1 MASKTSSAAP
11 RRHRR
16 FILGLLFSLL
26 LFGCMPPTKVGVTDK
41 QTPPA
46 PLPAGKPSVP
56 QTPRPDNAQ
65 VLASEALV
73 EQGRQLLSQGAP
85 DAAIRVLERSV
96 ALDSNSGQNYYYL
109 AEAWL
114 VKQNAHQA
122 REFNRLADMHL
133 GRDPDWKNRIDR
145 QNDRINTLGH

>member
-1 MASKTSSAAP
+1 MALKTSSTAAIK
-11 RRHRR
+11 RQR
-16 FILGLLFSLL
+16 FILGLFCGLL
-26 LFGCMPPTKVGVTDK
+26 LFSCMPKTKVGVTDK
-41 QTPPA
+41 QTPPV

-56 QTPRPDNAQ
+56 QIPKPNNAQ
-65 VLASEALV
+65 VLAAEALV
-73 EQGRQLLSQGAP
+73 EQGRQFLAQGAP

-122 REFNRLADMHL
+122 REFNRLADNHL

-145 QNDRINTLGH
+145 QNDRINNLGH

>member
-1 MASKTSSAAP
+1 MASKTSSTAAIKLQ
-11 RRHRR
+11 R
-16 FILGLLFSLL
+16 FILGLFCGLL
-26 LFGCMPPTKVGVTDK
+26 LFGCMPKTKVGVTDK

-56 QTPRPDNAQ
+56 QTPKPDNAQ
-65 VLASEALV
+65 VLAAEALV
-73 EQGRQLLSQGAP
+73 EQGRQFLAQGAP

-96 ALDSNSGQNYYYL
+96 ALDSNSGQNFYYL

-145 QNDRINTLGH
+145 QNDRIKDLGH

>member
-1 MASKTSSAAP
+1 MASKTSSTAAIK
-11 RRHRR
+11 RQR
-16 FILGLLFSLL
+16 FILGLFCGLFLFS
-26 LFGCMPPTKVGVTDK
+26 CMPKTKVGVIDK

-56 QTPRPDNAQ
+56 QTPKPGNAQ
-65 VLASEALV
+65 VLAAEALV
-73 EQGRQLLSQGAP
+73 EQGRQFLAQGAP

-122 REFNRLADMHL
+122 REFNRLAGMHL

-145 QNDRINTLGH
+145 QNDRINNLGH

>member
-1 MASKTSSAAP
+1 MALKTFSTAP
-11 RRHRR
+11 RRHQR
-16 FILGLLFSLL
+16 FIIVLFCGLL
-26 LFGCMPPTKVGVTDK
+26 LFGCMPQTKVSVYNK

-46 PLPAGKPSVP
+46 PLPTRKPSVP
-56 QTPRPDNAQ
+56 PTVKPDSAQ
-65 VLASEALV
+65 ALAAEALV
-73 EQGRQLLSQGAP
+73 DQGRQLLAQGAP

-114 VKQNAHQA
+114 MKQNAHQA
-122 REFNRLADMHL
+122 REFNRLADMNL
-133 GRDPDWKNRIDR
+133 GRDPDWKTRIDR

>member
-1 MASKTSSAAP
+1 MASKTSSTAAIKLQ
-11 RRHRR
+11 R
-16 FILGLLFSLL
+16 FILGLFCGLF
-26 LFGCMPPTKVGVTDK
+26 LFGCMPKTKVGVYDK

-56 QTPRPDNAQ
+56 QTPKPDNAQ
-65 VLASEALV
+65 VLAAEALV
-73 EQGRQLLSQGAP
+73 EQGRQFLAQGAP

-145 QNDRINTLGH
+145 QNDRIKDLGH